1 VALWWSTV
9 ANSLDVTDDELAL
22 LLDALEE
29 AAFFRDARSHV
40 MDSAVRRQAR
50 RRDPATTTARAH
62 TGDEH
67 RAKVAAYQA
76 LIAKLRAARQ
86 G

>member
-1 VALWWSTV
+1 MGNPVDL
-9 ANSLDVTDDELAL
+9 TDDELAL

-50 RRDPATTTARAH
+50 RLDPTTMTARAR

-67 RAKVAAYQA
+67 RARVAAYQA